1 MCVHVC
7 VQEKEREL
15 VLKSIVTGGK
25 SVCVCE
31 CVGDPQKSSMKGI

>member
-1 MCVHVC
+1 MEHNRAWFCVC

-25 SVCVCE
+25 SVCVS
-31 CVGDPQKSSMKGI
+31 VLVTHKRVA